1 MSPWRPFEAERDKRS
16 VKEGI
21 GRALRLAHKGTVTDK
36 RMLELIEELNKV
48 GGRDGDSR

>member
-1 MSPWRPFEAERDKRS
+1 MAPWRRLAAERNKRS

-21 GRALRLAHKGTVTDK
+21 GRALRIAHKGTATDE
-36 RMLELIEELNKV
+36 RMQELIEELNKV